1 MGCEW
6 LLMLQE
12 TLKLNESVIKGLHA
26 DDLVFYAVHKLF
38 KVGDS
43 LFEVFLFLI
52 VEVGKIDVFN
62 A

>member
-1 MGCEW
+1 
-6 LLMLQE
+6 MLQE